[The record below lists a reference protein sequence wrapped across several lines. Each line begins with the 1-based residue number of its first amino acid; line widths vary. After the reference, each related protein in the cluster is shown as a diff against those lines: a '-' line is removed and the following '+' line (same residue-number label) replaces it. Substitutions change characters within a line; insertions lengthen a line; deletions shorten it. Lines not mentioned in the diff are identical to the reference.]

1 MPSAAARCTSRSR
14 GSSSGGIGDWRPG
27 ATARPPTPSPPSQ
40 LRRSADDGGAAG
52 GEDGGGDG
60 ASLLPPLGPPPR
72 APPRPRLPSAGGAP
86 AGPMI
91 APATRGLPALPHP
104 SAPSPIATMAASA
117 PRGRVRRDRPH
128 PPAPSPAAA
137 GRRRLPDGDLPLSDR
152 DGRGGKLAPE
162 GNQGAR
168 ALGLPRRNNA
178 PVRCRPQPLR
188 ARSRGPRRG
197 TVGVRDD
204 GPDHPPP
211 ADTSWAGTRPR
222 GERRRGPSGT
232 QKSADNRLRGPRRS
246 LHGSVAGAPG
256 LGKGHGSRAAT
267 PGFAVRRPKAAQPLE
282 RPDGAEA
289 PGPPPPARTL
299 AFRTYTLAGRAGMS
313 SPPRGHAMTRSGWPG
328 CGGAVTARRGSPA
341 PPPPATGGRG
351 ERGRGRRRASDGRPG
366 RGAAGRRRGRPRPSG
381 GRPSP

>member
-1 MPSAAARCTSRSR
+1 MEACPCQPSQGERGWGVRESPARRR
-14 GSSSGGIGDWRPG
+14 EARVPLPIGRRPVPDRDGSGGR
-27 ATARPPTPSPPSQ
+27 
-40 LRRSADDGGAAG
+40 GAA
-52 GEDGGGDG
+52 D
-60 ASLLPPLGPPPR
+60 
-72 APPRPRLPSAGGAP
+72 
-86 AGPMI
+86 
-91 APATRGLPALPHP
+91 RGLPA
-104 SAPSPIATMAASA
+104 
-117 PRGRVRRDRPH
+117 R
-128 PPAPSPAAA
+128 
-137 GRRRLPDGDLPLSDR
+137 
-152 DGRGGKLAPE
+152 RGG
-162 GNQGAR
+162 R
-168 ALGLPRRNNA
+168 DPR
-178 PVRCRPQPLR
+178 
-188 ARSRGPRRG
+188 
-197 TVGVRDD
+197 
-204 GPDHPPP
+204 
-211 ADTSWAGTRPR
+211 
-222 GERRRGPSGT
+222 GT